1 MVIGMTGNVE
11 KEAGQ
16 GRGVL
21 EKGYIVTA
29 GEMREYD
36 RNTIQHFGMPSMV
49 LMERAALAV
58 AEEIEKGL
66 CQECRCLLWQGAG
79 IMEGM
84 VLRQDVFCGSMGMRW
99 TFA

>member
-36 RNTIQHFGMPSMV
+36 RNTIQHFGM
-49 LMERAALAV
+49 
-58 AEEIEKGL
+58 
-66 CQECRCLLWQGAG
+66 
-79 IMEGM
+79 
-84 VLRQDVFCGSMGMRW
+84 RW